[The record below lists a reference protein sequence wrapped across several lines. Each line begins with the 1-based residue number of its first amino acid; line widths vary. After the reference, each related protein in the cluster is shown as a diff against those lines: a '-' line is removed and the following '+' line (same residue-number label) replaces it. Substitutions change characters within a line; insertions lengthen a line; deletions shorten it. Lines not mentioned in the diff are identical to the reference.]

1 MHDRIKIKDIYS
13 HPWVKSF
20 EESLDEKKLVQ
31 SSPDIIIDNRN
42 SYITIA
48 RDTNGIK
55 SEPEEMN
62 SRLQNCKEALKSELN
77 KIIKLNKAK
86 EEPNKM
92 IYEANTLTDSS
103 NLIDK
108 VLKKVHLRSK
118 GKIIIY
124 KGKFLC
130 NNISQDLKNKNIVSF
145 ENSLSLKNDTIEV
158 PKKNVIEEFTLNL
171 LSKKLNYDSNNKAES
186 NDLKKS
192 KLIIDAKQ
200 EISTI
205 VSNSNLNIR

>member
-1 MHDRIKIKDIYS
+1 
-13 HPWVKSF
+13 
-20 EESLDEKKLVQ
+20 
-31 SSPDIIIDNRN
+31 
-42 SYITIA
+42 
-48 RDTNGIK
+48 
-55 SEPEEMN
+55 
-62 SRLQNCKEALKSELN
+62 
-77 KIIKLNKAK
+77 
-86 EEPNKM
+86 M

-145 ENSLSLKNDTIEV
+145 ENSLSLKNDTINV

-171 LSKKLNYDSNNKAES
+171 LSKKLNYDSNNKVES